1 MKKTLLII
9 VSSLFTAVPLAHAV
23 CPVCTVAVG
32 AGLGLA
38 EYLGIDDL
46 ISGLW
51 IGALIVSISL
61 WTISWLQ
68 KKKIK
73 NSTLKNEKFD
83 LEEFRAL
90 EKAQEEETEFWKRQL
105 HNIFIFLIYYAVI
118 IIPLYWKGYIG
129 RPFNKF
135 CGVDKLL
142 FGIVLGSILF
152 AAGVIFHNYIRKR
165 NNNRSYF
172 KGQKIVF
179 SIIPIVIT
187 SIILYF
193 TC

>member
-1 MKKTLLII
+1 MKKILSISALTLFISTRI
-9 VSSLFTAVPLAHAV
+9 AHAV

-38 EYLGIDDL
+38 EYFGIDDS

-51 IGALIVSISL
+51 IGALIVSVSI
-61 WTISWLQ
+61 WTINWLNR
-68 KKKIK
+68 KNIKFKGRKI
-73 NSTLKNEKFD
+73 L
-83 LEEFRAL
+83 
-90 EKAQEEETEFWKRQL
+90 
-105 HNIFIFLIYYAVI
+105 IFLAYYAIVVL
-118 IIPLYWKGYIG
+118 PLYWKGKIG
-129 RPFNKF
+129 HPLNRL
-135 CGVDKLL
+135 CGIDKLL
-142 FGIVLGSILF
+142 FGIILGSALF

-165 NNNRSYF
+165 NNNVSYF

-179 SIIPIVIT
+179 GIAPIVIA